1 MPRCNGK
8 GPTGH
13 GAMTGRAAGCCGGNK
28 VSRQGNISERELEF
42 TRGHGFGRGFGF
54 GNDNQEASE
63 KSRVETAISTLK
75 NQLKSLEKMRDD
87 LSK

>member
-1 MPRCNGK
+1 MPQCNGK
-8 GPTGH
+8 GPVGH

-28 VSRQGNISERELEF
+28 VSRQGNRLSERDLEF
-42 TRGHGFGRGFGF
+42 TRGSGRGLGF

-63 KSRVETAISTLK
+63 KSQVETAISALK
-75 NQLKSLEKMRDD
+75 NQLQYLERRRDD